1 MYVIKSLLKV
11 NLLNA
16 CTIYAG
22 IKLAGPVKIFNI
34 FDIIDQ

>member
-1 MYVIKSLLKV
+1 MYVIESLLKF

-22 IKLAGPVKIFNI
+22 IKLAGPVKR
-34 FDIIDQ
+34 FDNFSDQ